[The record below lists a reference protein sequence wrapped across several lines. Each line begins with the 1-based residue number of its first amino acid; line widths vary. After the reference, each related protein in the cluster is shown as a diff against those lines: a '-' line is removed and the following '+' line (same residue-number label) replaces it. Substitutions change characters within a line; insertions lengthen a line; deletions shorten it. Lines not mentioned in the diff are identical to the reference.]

1 MRKIFEQ
8 WGKCYSRFK
17 KSAINLFGW
26 GKSYSK
32 IKRTAFT
39 LAEVLIVLGIIG
51 IVASMTIPTL
61 MNKVAK
67 QEYLTALKKFYS
79 TQMDGWSRLLA
90 DEGVQ
95 QLEDTSVW
103 QGMTSSG
110 CAPSGANDADCK
122 PFFDGLKKYFRFK
135 VITVP
140 SYQTYK
146 LKGTKWYYYTGRKVL
161 AFADGSVM
169 FDGTF
174 FKSAD
179 KANSTKSAQIAAGGG
194 HMYSSQAYIRIDING
209 FKKPNTLGRDIFDF
223 WLSGD
228 GKLYPDEGK
237 DHSLYRMDNLSW
249 TWQND
254 SMRCGTAGSTD
265 VSDAYG
271 YGCAA
276 RIMDEGW
283 QMNYEKIKKAEI
295 FDFRYMI
302 KV

>member
-79 TQMDGWSRLLA
+79 TQTDGWSRLLA

-103 QGMTSSG
+103 QSMTSSG
-110 CAPSGANDADCK
+110 CSPSYAKYASYK
-122 PFFDGLKKYFRFK
+122 PFFDNLKKYFRFS
-135 VITVP
+135 VMTAP
-140 SYQTYK
+140 SYQMYNFD
-146 LKGTKWYYYTGRKVL
+146 GTEDGDYTGRTVL

-169 FDGTF
+169 YDGYFWIYTE
-174 FKSAD
+174 
-179 KANSTKSAQIAAGGG
+179 KANATKSAKIAAGGG
-194 HMYSSQAYIRIDING
+194 HMYSRQGYIYIDING
-209 FKKPNTLGRDIFDF
+209 FKKPNTIGRDIFEF
-223 WLSGD
+223 YLSGD
-228 GKLYPDEGK
+228 GKLYPSNGK
-237 DHSLYRMDNLSW
+237 DSSLYGNGNLSF
-249 TWQND
+249 TWQEYPGY
-254 SMRCGTAGSTD
+254 CGTAGSTD
-265 VSDAYG
+265 VSTTDG
-271 YGCAA
+271 WGCAA
-276 RIMDEGW
+276 RIMDEG
-283 QMNYEKIKKAEI
+283 
-295 FDFRYMI
+295 
-302 KV
+302 

>member
-8 WGKCYSRFK
+8 GGKCCLRFK
-17 KSAINLFGW
+17 RSAFNLFGLGKCCLRFKRNTFNLFGW

-67 QEYLTALKKFYS
+67 QEYVTGLRKAYS

-103 QGMTSSG
+103 QSVIGYCS
-110 CAPSGANDADCK
+110 PSLANDAACK
-122 PFFDGLKKYFRFK
+122 PFFAGLKKYFRFS
-135 VITVP
+135 VVTAQ
-140 SYQTYK
+140 SYQIYQ
-146 LKGTKWYYYTGRKVL
+146 LKGTNWYDYTGRKVL

-179 KANSTKSAQIAAGGG
+179 KADAIKSAKIAAGGG
-194 HMYSSQAYIRIDING
+194 HMYSRQGDIYIDVNG
-209 FKKPNTLGRDIFDF
+209 FKKPNTYGRDIFEF

-228 GKLYPDEGK
+228 GKLYPYYGK
-237 DHSLYRMDNLSW
+237 DYSLYYGNLNW
-249 TWQND
+249 TWQNN
-254 SMRCGTAGSTD
+254 SGYCGTEGSA
-265 VSDAYG
+265 DASSVYG
-271 YGCAA
+271 FGCAA

-283 QMNYEKIKKAEI
+283 QMNY
-295 FDFRYMI
+295 
-302 KV
+302 